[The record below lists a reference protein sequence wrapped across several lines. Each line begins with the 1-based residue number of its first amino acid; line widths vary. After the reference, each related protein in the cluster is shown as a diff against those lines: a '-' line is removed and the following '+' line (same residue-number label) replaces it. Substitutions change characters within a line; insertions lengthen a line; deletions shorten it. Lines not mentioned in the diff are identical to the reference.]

1 MNVRMTARAA
11 ASVAIELLGLIG
23 SVQVN
28 AQPMGAEGD
37 AVSCREVTR
46 RVAIWPQTGNPG
58 KGIRP
63 ATFETRKYRICMR
76 DGVRIQ
82 ETRIAAR

>member
-1 MNVRMTARAA
+1 MNFRLTTAA
-11 ASVAIELLGLIG
+11 ATFAAVGLLGPIG
-23 SVQVN
+23 SAQVN
-28 AQPMGAEGD
+28 AGPMAAKSEE
-37 AVSCREVTR
+37 VTCREITR
-46 RVAIWPQTGNPG
+46 RVAVWPQTGNPG

-63 ATFETRKYRICMR
+63 ATFETRTYRVCMH